1 MRALSRANARIL
13 RARTVPDRTR
23 ALSTSYRD
31 HRHIVEAMARPRVYD
46 EKRVTT
52 AVRLPE
58 TAHNQLRKAAR
69 ERDVSV
75 NYLINRAVDHY
86 LRDLPKPG

>member
-1 MRALSRANARIL
+1 
-13 RARTVPDRTR
+13 
-23 ALSTSYRD
+23 
-31 HRHIVEAMARPRVYD
+31 MARPRVYD

-58 TAHNQLRKAAR
+58 SLHERLRDAAG

-75 NYLINRAVDHY
+75 NLLVVKAIDDYLDRLVPADDALRAS
-86 LRDLPKPG
+86 